1 VEEGS
6 TTAVEED
13 GGASTAPMKEG
24 RGNAVIVMAT
34 DAGSAVPLACIKEDR
49 SAEDAIAAAV
59 PVLEVGAGG
68 LQSQEPAI
76 SVLLH

>member
-1 VEEGS
+1 VGS

-13 GGASTAPMKEG
+13 GGASTAPVKEG
-24 RGNAVIVMAT
+24 RGTTVIVMAA
-34 DAGSAVPLACIKEDR
+34 DAGSAVSLACTKEDR
-49 SAEDAIAAAV
+49 SAEDAIAPAV
-59 PVLEVGAGG
+59 PVPELGAGG